1 MVSALSLYLV
11 MLIVFFYFK
20 KNKTDK
26 ITKPIKIKKLLIY
39 IFIASLSFVCLY
51 PIIVCIDSLL
61 VKCGV
66 RLSVLSYELTT
77 RNYFISL
84 ISLVIAPA
92 VCEELL
98 FRGIIF
104 NGLKKHGKTFAIILT
119 TIMFSL
125 FHMSL
130 SQTAYPLLMGLLLGV
145 IMYYEENIYYCIA
158 VHMTNNFLS
167 LTLSYFKINLTFNH
181 WTYIL
186 LAIILVI
193 VYSLIILFLA
203 LKNNKKTKLEKITR
217 FDYSY
222 LASSLSIMIAL
233 WLLINFI

>member
-1 MVSALSLYLV
+1 
-11 MLIVFFYFK
+11 
-20 KNKTDK
+20 
-26 ITKPIKIKKLLIY
+26 
-39 IFIASLSFVCLY
+39 
-51 PIIVCIDSLL
+51 
-61 VKCGV
+61 
-66 RLSVLSYELTT
+66 
-77 RNYFISL
+77 
-84 ISLVIAPA
+84 
-92 VCEELL
+92 
-98 FRGIIF
+98 
-104 NGLKKHGKTFAIILT
+104 
-119 TIMFSL
+119 
-125 FHMSL
+125 MSL